1 MRRHDPRSN
10 AGTAMAAIAVG
21 LLALPVPADVA
32 PGPIRVG
39 PFATASVVAVPTV
52 LPVQQV
58 VTVTPRPVV
67 LKTAAPRRGDPTVS
81 LTFDDGPDPIWT
93 PQVLELLRRHSA
105 VATFCVCGNQARKHP
120 QLVRDIVAAGM
131 RLCNHTRTHP
141 ADLTL
146 VPEPAQRDE
155 VLGTSADLRAAV
167 DAPVAY
173 FRAPGGHW
181 SPPVLQ
187 LAVDQGMQPLGWS
200 IDLRDWEQPGRLQ
213 ILGTLERHLRP
224 GAVILMHDGGG
235 HRAQTVEAVELM
247 LPWLRESGYRF
258 TFPTP

>member
-10 AGTAMAAIAVG
+10 AGTAMAAIPVG

-32 PGPIRVG
+32 PGRSGSPVRHRIR
-39 PFATASVVAVPTV
+39 VAVPTV

-187 LAVDQGMQPLGWS
+187 LAVDQGMQPRAVDRPAGL
-200 IDLRDWEQPGRLQ
+200 EQPGRLRSSAPWN
-213 ILGTLERHLRP
+213 GTASGRGVLS
-224 GAVILMHDGGG
+224 HDGGG
-235 HRAQTVEAVELM
+235 HRAQTVEAV
-247 LPWLRESGYRF
+247 S
-258 TFPTP
+258 

>member
-1 MRRHDPRSN
+1 M
-10 AGTAMAAIAVG
+10 
-21 LLALPVPADVA
+21 
-32 PGPIRVG
+32 
-39 PFATASVVAVPTV
+39 VAVPTV

-93 PQVLELLRRHSA
+93 AGARTVARHSA

-187 LAVDQGMQPLGWS
+187 LAVDQGISRWAGRS
-200 IDLRDWEQPGRLQ
+200 TCGTGSSPGGCRSSAPWN
-213 ILGTLERHLRP
+213 GTC
-224 GAVILMHDGGG
+224 V
-235 HRAQTVEAVELM
+235 RA
-247 LPWLRESGYRF
+247 R
-258 TFPTP
+258 